1 MTLQY
6 LKSISIS
13 SCNADFRPIHYNDS
27 NRSKCRN
34 KETNVLKRKRSQ
46 EEIFSSFSWWDKG
59 CFLYQMTGD
68 RCDYIESCITKALGN
83 RSIAQ
88 QKILEVGCGGGLICE
103 QLAQRGAE
111 MVGIDPSQGALE
123 TADTHAQERGLSQRI
138 HYQQGYAESLPF
150 ADGSFS
156 AIVCFDVL
164 EHVRDLKATIKEI
177 ARVLAP
183 GGVFVFDTIN
193 RTLIARAILIWYGE
207 NFPSG
212 GLKPG
217 LHNYQGFIKPIE
229 LEGLLTVSGLQVR
242 ELTGFMPRG
251 FTNGHLK
258 MGPGWFKGVAYVGY
272 ATKGR

>member
-1 MTLQY
+1 ML
-6 LKSISIS
+6 
-13 SCNADFRPIHYNDS
+13 YNDR
-27 NRSKCRN
+27 NRCRYHN
-34 KETNVLKRKRSQ
+34 KETRVLKRKRSQ
-46 EEIFSSFSWWDKG
+46 EEIFSSFDWWDKG

-68 RCDYIESCITKALGN
+68 RCDYIETCITKASGDT
-83 RSIAQ
+83 SIAQ
-88 QKILEVGCGGGLICE
+88 RQILEVGCGGGLICE

-111 MVGIDPSQGALE
+111 MVGIDPSQGALD
-123 TADTHAQERGLSQRI
+123 AAAAHAQERGLGQHI
-138 HYQQGYAESLPF
+138 HYQQGYAEALPF

-193 RTLIARAILIWYGE
+193 RTLMARAVLIWYGE

-217 LHNYQGFIKPIE
+217 IHNYHAFIKPLE
-229 LEGLLTVSGLQVR
+229 LQKLISANGLHVQ

-251 FTNGHLK
+251 FVNGRFK

-272 ATKGR
+272 ATKAL

>member
-1 MTLQY
+1 MNLQY

-34 KETNVLKRKRSQ
+34 KETRVLKRKRSQ
-46 EEIFSSFSWWDKG
+46 EEIFSSFGWWDKS
-59 CFLYQMTGD
+59 CFLYQMTSD
-68 RCDYIESCITKALGN
+68 RCDYIESSITKALGKG
-83 RSIAQ
+83 SIAQ
-88 QKILEVGCGGGLICE
+88 LQILEVGCGGGLICE
-103 QLAQRGAE
+103 DLAQRGAE
-111 MVGIDPSQGALE
+111 MVGIDPLQGALD
-123 TADTHAQERGLSQRI
+123 TAAAHAQEQGLSQHI

-150 ADGSFS
+150 ADASFS

-193 RTLIARAILIWYGE
+193 RTLIARAVLIWYGE

-217 LHNYQGFIKPIE
+217 IHNYHAFIKPVE
-229 LEGLLTVSGLQVR
+229 LQGLLMKNGLKVH
-242 ELTGFMPRG
+242 ELTG
-251 FTNGHLK
+251 
-258 MGPGWFKGVAYVGY
+258 
-272 ATKGR
+272 